1 MRKTV
6 VFLFLLFVATTAQ
19 AQQYTL
25 LECVQIALDKN
36 IAVKQSEFDVEN
48 AEIAKADAVGNF
60 LPNLN
65 ASASHSWNIGLN
77 QNITTGILEDVTT
90 QFTSMGASLGLDMYK
105 GLQNVNHLHRANLNI
120 LAQQYRLDD
129 MKDDVMLLV
138 ANAYLQVKFN
148 KEQVRAQQLQ
158 VEVTQQDIENT
169 KIQIDAGTVVPNEI
183 YELEANLA
191 SQQQELIR
199 LQNLQRISTIN
210 LAQLLLIED
219 YENFDIADE
228 DFDVPFSEILSKN
241 PKEIFEK
248 ALTLRNDI
256 KLSETNL
263 AIAEKDLA
271 IAKGVLQPS
280 LRGFYSYSSR
290 FSYSD
295 RLVPGE
301 GFDEFPIGFV
311 EGTNTPV
318 LSRRAQ
324 TKVVGPL
331 PLSEQFG
338 LNDGHNFGLQL
349 QVPIFNRGAA
359 RNQVKRSRVNIL
371 RSETALE
378 QQRLDLESAINQAYN
393 DAKGA
398 FAFYE
403 AAQKTLFFR
412 EQAREVA
419 RSRFE
424 LGVINVFDFVQV
436 NQRYEAAVTN
446 AIRAKYDYIFKLK
459 VIEFYFGVPISTVN

>member
-1 MRKTV
+1 MRKTL

-105 GLQNVNHLHRANLNI
+105 GLQNVNQLHRANLNI

-210 LAQLLLIED
+210 LAKQQ
-219 YENFDIADE
+219 
-228 DFDVPFSEILSKN
+228 V
-241 PKEIFEK
+241 
-248 ALTLRNDI
+248 
-256 KLSETNL
+256 
-263 AIAEKDLA
+263 
-271 IAKGVLQPS
+271 
-280 LRGFYSYSSR
+280 
-290 FSYSD
+290 
-295 RLVPGE
+295 
-301 GFDEFPIGFV
+301 
-311 EGTNTPV
+311 
-318 LSRRAQ
+318 
-324 TKVVGPL
+324 TKCG
-331 PLSEQFG
+331 
-338 LNDGHNFGLQL
+338 
-349 QVPIFNRGAA
+349 
-359 RNQVKRSRVNIL
+359 
-371 RSETALE
+371 
-378 QQRLDLESAINQAYN
+378 
-393 DAKGA
+393 
-398 FAFYE
+398 
-403 AAQKTLFFR
+403 
-412 EQAREVA
+412 
-419 RSRFE
+419 
-424 LGVINVFDFVQV
+424 
-436 NQRYEAAVTN
+436 
-446 AIRAKYDYIFKLK
+446 
-459 VIEFYFGVPISTVN
+459 

>member
-1 MRKTV
+1 MRKIV

-48 AEIAKADAVGNF
+48 ADIAKADAVGNF
-60 LPNLN
+60 LQPKRFCQC
-65 ASASHSWNIGLN
+65 SWNIGLN

-90 QFTSMGASLGLDMYK
+90 QFTSMGASLGLDIYK
-105 GLQNVNHLHRANLNI
+105 GLQNVNQLHRANLNI

-148 KEQVRAQQLQ
+148 KEQVSAQQLQ

-199 LQNLQRISTIN
+199 LQNLQRISQIN

-295 RLVPGE
+295 RLVLKALM
-301 GFDEFPIGFV
+301 
-311 EGTNTPV
+311 NSLLV
-318 LSRRAQ
+318 L
-324 TKVVGPL
+324 L
-331 PLSEQFG
+331 
-338 LNDGHNFGLQL
+338 
-349 QVPIFNRGAA
+349 
-359 RNQVKRSRVNIL
+359 
-371 RSETALE
+371 
-378 QQRLDLESAINQAYN
+378 
-393 DAKGA
+393 
-398 FAFYE
+398 
-403 AAQKTLFFR
+403 R
-412 EQAREVA
+412 EQTPQCSPEEHR
-419 RSRFE
+419 RKWWGHFHYQSS
-424 LGVINVFDFVQV
+424 LG
-436 NQRYEAAVTN
+436 
-446 AIRAKYDYIFKLK
+446 
-459 VIEFYFGVPISTVN
+459 